1 MDNNKDYY
9 GQMLAQGAVNA
20 TGAVILQSEMT
31 IGGQRHVF
39 VDLPGAVKEAFRRPP
54 IGGVLKN
61 PFPGPAKIYAGDL
74 IEHSLGFADNSGGT
88 IKILKSY
95 EVAKATDDA
104 TDTAIYIT
112 RDGYHHIPF
121 VGDNLMVGQK
131 DFKTKSKGVLVTA
144 VEATTDATAGDV
156 WKVTLSETLGTL
168 TVGTVLV
175 EAEKAGATVLPMV
188 TNPNCFAPCDVDMPF
203 HALAGSDKFYA
214 PRYLNDFC
222 LLGTD
227 VVMWKS
233 RMSPIPPAVEAMNK
247 SRYAEW
253 WYAEN

>member
-9 GQMLAQGAVNA
+9 GQMMAQGAVNA

-88 IKILKSY
+88 IKVLKSY
-95 EVAKATDDA
+95 EVAKATTAA

-112 RDGYHHIPF
+112 RDSYHHIPF
-121 VGDNLMVGQK
+121 VGDNLMVGPK
-131 DFKTKSKGVLVTA
+131 DFKTKGKGVLVTA
-144 VEATTDATAGDV
+144 VENDVQDGKDV
-156 WKVTLSETLGTL
+156 WKVTLAETLGSL
-168 TVGTVLV
+168 TAGTVLV
-175 EAEKAGATVLPMV
+175 EAEKAGATVSAMV

>member
-1 MDNNKDYY
+1 MDNANDYY
-9 GQMLAQGAVNA
+9 GQMMAQGAVNP
-20 TGAVILQSEMT
+20 TGTVLLQSEME

-39 VDLPGAVKEAFRRPP
+39 VNLPGAVKEAFRRPP

-74 IEHSLGFADNSGGT
+74 IEHSLGFSDNSGGT
-88 IKILKSY
+88 VKILKSY
-95 EVAKATDDA
+95 EVAVADSAGTA
-104 TDTAIYIT
+104 TAIYVT

-121 VGDNLMVGQK
+121 VGDNLMIAQK
-131 DFKTKSKGVLVTA
+131 DFATKGKGVAVTA
-144 VEATTDATAGDV
+144 VEATTQGDKDV
-156 WKVTLSETLGTL
+156 WKLTLSEALGAL
-168 TVGTVLV
+168 AVGAVLV
-175 EAEKAGATVLPMV
+175 EAASKGASVLPMV

-203 HALAGSDKFYA
+203 YTQTGSDKWHQ
-214 PRYLNDFC
+214 PRSLNDYC

-233 RMSPIPPAVEAMNK
+233 KMSPRPPAVEAMNK

-253 WYAEN
+253 WYAED

>member
-1 MDNNKDYY
+1 MDKVNDYY
-9 GQMLAQGAVNA
+9 GQMMAQGAVNN
-20 TGAVILQSEMT
+20 GAVVLQSEMQ

-39 VDLPGAVKEAFRRPP
+39 VDLPGAVKNAFRRPP
-54 IGGVLKN
+54 IGGLIKN

-74 IEHSLGFADNSGGT
+74 IEHSLGFADESGGT
-88 IKILKSY
+88 VKILKSY
-95 EVAKATDDA
+95 EVAVTTTAATDK
-104 TDTAIYIT
+104 TICIT

-121 VGDNLMVGQK
+121 VGDNLMVGQA
-131 DFKTKSKGVLVTA
+131 DFETKALGVTVTA
-144 VEATTDATAGDV
+144 VAEAVQGGKDV
-156 WKVTLSETLGTL
+156 WKLTLSAALGEL
-168 TVGTVLV
+168 TVGQVLV
-175 EAEKAGATVLPMV
+175 EASANGAEVLPMV

-203 HALAGSDKFYA
+203 FTQTGSDKYHA
-214 PRYLNDFC
+214 PRYFNDFC

-233 RMSPIPPAVEAMNK
+233 KMSPIPPAVEAMNK

>member
-1 MDNNKDYY
+1 MDKANDYY
-9 GQMLAQGAVNA
+9 GQMMAQGAVNPNG
-20 TGAVILQSEMT
+20 TVLLQSEME

-39 VDLPGAVKEAFRRPP
+39 VDLPGAVKNAFRYAP

-74 IEHSLGFADNSGGT
+74 IEHSLGFGDNTGGT

-95 EVAKATDDA
+95 EVAVATGA
-104 TDTAIYIT
+104 GTETDIYIT

-121 VGDNLMVGQK
+121 VGDNLMVGAK
-131 DFKTKSKGVLVTA
+131 DFTIKGKGVTVTA
-144 VEATTDATAGDV
+144 VSATEQSGKEV
-156 WKVTLSETLGTL
+156 WKLTLSETLGTL
-168 TVGTVLV
+168 AVGTVLV
-175 EAEKAGATVLPMV
+175 EASAKGASVLPMV

-203 HALAGSDKFYA
+203 YTQDGSDKWHA
-214 PRYLNDFC
+214 PRYIRDFC

-227 VVMWKS
+227 VVMWKN
-233 RMSPIPPAVEAMNK
+233 RMSPIPPAVDAMNK
-247 SRYAEW
+247 SRYPEW

>member
-1 MDNNKDYY
+1 MDKVNDYY
-9 GQMLAQGAVNA
+9 GQMMAQGAVNN
-20 TGAVILQSEMT
+20 GAVVLQSEMQ

-39 VDLPGAVKEAFRRPP
+39 VDLPGAVKNAFRRPP
-54 IGGVLKN
+54 IGGLIKN

-74 IEHSLGFADNSGGT
+74 VEHSLGFADESGGT
-88 IKILKSY
+88 VKILKSY
-95 EVAKATDDA
+95 EVAVATTAATDK
-104 TDTAIYIT
+104 TIYIT

-121 VGDNLMVGQK
+121 VGDNLMVGQA
-131 DFKTKSKGVLVTA
+131 DFKTKALGVTVTA
-144 VEATTDATAGDV
+144 VEETVQAGKDV
-156 WKVTLSETLGTL
+156 WKVTLSAALGDL
-168 TVGTVLV
+168 TAGKVLV
-175 EAEKAGATVLPMV
+175 EAASAGSSVLPMV

-203 HALAGSDKFYA
+203 YTQTGSDKYHA
-214 PRYLNDFC
+214 PRYFNDFC

-233 RMSPIPPAVEAMNK
+233 RMSPIPPALEAMNK